1 MKEIAIFAAIVFLMT
16 GIAYAENFEVKEK
29 AGIYQVEFKI
39 DNLRVGANNVKI
51 TIKDGSGN
59 YVTDAKVQIKY
70 SMPEGIDLPPMH
82 FAIDAVLAGK
92 EYSATMK
99 IPMPGSW
106 ATVVNIM
113 QGGKTSTM
121 KLFYVEAV
129 RRK

>member
-1 MKEIAIFAAIVFLMT
+1 MKKVAIFAAIVFLMA
-16 GIAYAENFEVKEK
+16 GIAYAEKFEVKEK

-51 TIKDGSGN
+51 IIKDGSGN

-70 SMPEGIDLPPMH
+70 SMPEGIDLPMD
-82 FAIDAVLAGK
+82 FAVDAALEGK

-99 IPMPGSW
+99 IPMPGTW

-121 KLFYVEAV
+121 KFNVEAIH
-129 RRK
+129 KK

>member
-1 MKEIAIFAAIVFLMT
+1 MKKIAILAAIVFLIT
-16 GIAYAENFEVKEK
+16 GIAYAKEFEVKEK

-82 FAIDAVLAGK
+82 FAVDAKVEGK
-92 EYSATMK
+92 EYSATIK
-99 IPMPGSW
+99 SRCRELGPP
-106 ATVVNIM
+106 
-113 QGGKTSTM
+113 
-121 KLFYVEAV
+121 L
-129 RRK
+129 